1 MKTSTSSV
9 FAPYTKEE
17 SPQRM
22 QLKHIHQQ
30 QSKQQASQQSEKPIA
45 VSASPTT
52 PSASAS
58 ATAAEATN
66 SCTTTPVHIPY
77 NIDWIF
83 KRLKNPNTFWYFC
96 SQIAIFTVGLF
107 SKIVLGKS
115 RSVCYSNLL
124 FISIHF
130 TSFFFLNIHTHIHTH
145 CIYTHM
151 HTYIICILNES
162 FFCFTFTSFC
172 DISVLFVSFF
182 ILFFFLLSIPCIS
195 SFNIFIILHIQ
206 LILCIS
212 FKMKL
217 IKIYYVWIGRLFSEC
232 YLGFLFGLLN

>member
-30 QSKQQASQQSEKPIA
+30 QSKQQASQQSEKPA
-45 VSASPTT
+45 ASPL
-52 PSASAS
+52 PSVSAS

-83 KRLKNPNTFWYFC
+83 ERLKNPNTFWYFC

-115 RSVCYSNLL
+115 RSICYSNLL
-124 FISIHF
+124 FISFYFISFHF
-130 TSFFFLNIHTHIHTH
+130 LFLHT
-145 CIYTHM
+145 YTHTVYI
-151 HTYIICILNES
+151 HTYINLY
-162 FFCFTFTSFC
+162 
-172 DISVLFVSFF
+172 
-182 ILFFFLLSIPCIS
+182 
-195 SFNIFIILHIQ
+195 
-206 LILCIS
+206 
-212 FKMKL
+212 
-217 IKIYYVWIGRLFSEC
+217 IK
-232 YLGFLFGLLN
+232 